1 MKGQRGVGQSQ
12 SPGLPH
18 LSGLPSS
25 LHEYERPSVHVSH
38 MALGPS
44 ISDQIKSPMH
54 EIWAHR
60 DIPPLCGAGM
70 QFLEEPVVLSG
81 KSRSL
86 LPKYRGTLHFRIKLL
101 GFPGGSDDKDG
112 SDACQ
117 ARDPGWSLGQ
127 EDSLE
132 KEVAPYSSI
141 LAWRIPWTEEHGRL
155 QSIGLQRVR
164 HDWATNIFKWKLA
177 KSPPGAL
184 APLPPQASADM
195 EQPLWGGLL
204 FKFLFIW
211 LCWIFFAVHRLSLVA
226 TSGG

>member
-1 MKGQRGVGQSQ
+1 
-12 SPGLPH
+12 
-18 LSGLPSS
+18 
-25 LHEYERPSVHVSH
+25 
-38 MALGPS
+38 
-44 ISDQIKSPMH
+44 MH
-54 EIWAHR
+54 EIWAHG
-60 DIPPLCGAGM
+60 DIPPPCGAGL

-86 LPKYRGTLHFRIKLL
+86 LPKYRGTFHFRMKLL
-101 GFPGGSDDKDG
+101 GFPGGSDGKDG
-112 SDACQ
+112 SDACK

-127 EDSLE
+127 EDPLE

-184 APLPPQASADM
+184 APLPPQRLLGQCWHGAATLGWFVFYIFIYLAVLDLHCCAQAFSSCG
-195 EQPLWGGLL
+195 EWGLVLVAVCGLL
-204 FKFLFIW
+204 L
-211 LCWIFFAVHRLSLVA
+211 VVVSLVA
-226 TSGG
+226 EHRL